1 VKDTFTITDLSEE
14 FGITPRTIRFYE
26 DEGLITPARSGLNR
40 IYSRRDRG
48 RLILILRGKRVGFSI
63 KEIKEMLDLYDL
75 GDGQVEQARHLITK
89 SRERID
95 ALVRQREDI
104 DQAIRELEEG
114 CRGAEKLLRKRG
126 VALSKEKAEAH
137 GV

>member
-1 VKDTFTITDLSEE
+1 VKETFTITDLSEE

-26 DEGLITPARSGLNR
+26 DEGLISPARSGLNR

-48 RLILILRGKRVGFSI
+48 RLALILRGKRVGFSI
-63 KEIKEMLDLYDL
+63 KEIREMLDLYDL
-75 GDGQVEQARHLITK
+75 GDGQVEQARHLIAK
-89 SRERID
+89 SQDRIA
-95 ALVRQREDI
+95 ALERQREDI
-104 DQAIRELEEG
+104 DQAISELKEG

-126 VALSKEKAEAH
+126 VAVAKEEAEAH

>member
-1 VKDTFTITDLSEE
+1 MKDTFTITDLSEE

-26 DEGLITPARSGLNR
+26 GEGLITPARSGLNR

-63 KEIKEMLDLYDL
+63 KEIREMLDLYDL
-75 GDGQVEQARHLITK
+75 GDGQVEQARHLIAK
-89 SRERID
+89 SRERIE

-104 DQAIRELEEG
+104 DQAISELEEG
-114 CRGAEKLLRKRG
+114 CQGAEKLLRKRG
-126 VALSKEKAEAH
+126 VALNKEKAEAH